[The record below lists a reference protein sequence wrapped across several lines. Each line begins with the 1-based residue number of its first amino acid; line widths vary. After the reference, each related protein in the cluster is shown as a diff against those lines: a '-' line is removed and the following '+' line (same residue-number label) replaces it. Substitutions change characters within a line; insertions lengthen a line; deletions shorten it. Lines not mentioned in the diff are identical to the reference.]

1 MKTLGKAFANKIAT
15 IIILVVLIGGLVW
28 YVKGRVGGGTTSSA
42 YSFVIKR
49 FSKKSQLLIAD
60 ADVATTSEKEFN
72 AELTK
77 DWPEWTKGFA
87 DFIVSRKVVMEIPVK
102 TEFKLELEGL
112 DEDDILIENDIL
124 TFRKNLTVYVDS
136 QKNGETTIKSSSSGL
151 LDRGVDLITGSKK
164 AMEFL
169 EEKSQDAIYAT
180 SEHVMNDME
189 RREKVA
195 KYAEEALENLL
206 NLNSEQKIDV
216 KIDVENLTFE
226 NIDQ

>member
-1 MKTLGKAFANKIAT
+1 MKTLGKVLANKIAT
-15 IIILVVLIGGLVW
+15 IIILVILFGGAFW
-28 YVKGRVGGGTTSSA
+28 YVKGRVGVGTTSSE

-49 FSKKSQLLIAD
+49 FSKKNQLLIAD
-60 ADVATTSEKEFN
+60 ADVATTSEKQFD

-77 DWPEWTKGFA
+77 DWPEWTKWIA
-87 DFIVSRKVVMEIPVK
+87 DVIVSRKVVMEIPVK

-112 DEDDILIENDIL
+112 DKDDIHIENQVL
-124 TFRKNLTVYVDS
+124 TFKKSLTVYVDS
-136 QKNGETTIKSSSSGL
+136 QKNGETTIKNSSSGL
-151 LDRGVDLITGSKK
+151 LDMGVDLITGSKK

-180 SEHVMNDME
+180 SENVMNDME

-216 KIDVENLTFE
+216 KIDVENLNFE
-226 NIDQ
+226 NID

>member
-1 MKTLGKAFANKIAT
+1 MKTLGKVLANKIAT
-15 IIILVVLIGGLVW
+15 IIILVILFGGAFW
-28 YVKGRVGGGTTSSA
+28 YVKGRVGGGTTSSE

-49 FSKKSQLLIAD
+49 FSKKNQLLIAD
-60 ADVATTSEKEFN
+60 ADVATTSEKQFD

-77 DWPEWTKGFA
+77 DWPEWTKWIA
-87 DFIVSRKVVMEIPVK
+87 DVIVSRKVVMEIPVK

-112 DEDDILIENDIL
+112 DKDDIHIENQVL
-124 TFRKNLTVYVDS
+124 TFKKSLTVNVDS
-136 QKNGETTIKSSSSGL
+136 QKNGETTIKNSSSGL
-151 LDRGVDLITGSKK
+151 LDMGVDLITGSKK

-180 SEHVMNDME
+180 SENVMNDME

-216 KIDVENLTFE
+216 KIDVENLNFE
-226 NIDQ
+226 NID

>member
-1 MKTLGKAFANKIAT
+1 MKTLGKVLANKIAT
-15 IIILVVLIGGLVW
+15 IIILVILFGGAFW
-28 YVKGRVGGGTTSSA
+28 YVKGRVGVGTTSSE

-49 FSKKSQLLIAD
+49 FSKKNQLLIAD
-60 ADVATTSEKEFN
+60 ADVATTSEKQFD

-77 DWPEWTKGFA
+77 DWPEWTKWIA
-87 DFIVSRKVVMEIPVK
+87 DVIVSRKVVMEIPVK

-112 DEDDILIENDIL
+112 DKDDIHIENQVL
-124 TFRKNLTVYVDS
+124 TFKKSLTVYVDS
-136 QKNGETTIKSSSSGL
+136 QKNGETTIKNSSSGL
-151 LDRGVDLITGSKK
+151 LDMGVDLITGSKK

-180 SEHVMNDME
+180 SENVMNDME
-189 RREKVA
+189 RRDKVA

-216 KIDVENLTFE
+216 KIDVENLTFV
-226 NIDQ
+226 NID

>member
-1 MKTLGKAFANKIAT
+1 MKTLGKVLANKIAT
-15 IIILVVLIGGLVW
+15 IIILVILFGGALW
-28 YVKGRVGGGTTSSA
+28 YVKGRVGVGTTSSE

-49 FSKKSQLLIAD
+49 FSKKNQLLIAD
-60 ADVATTSEKEFN
+60 ADVATTSEKQFD

-77 DWPEWTKGFA
+77 EWPEWTKWIA
-87 DFIVSRKVVMEIPVK
+87 DVIVSRKVVMEIPVK

-112 DEDDILIENDIL
+112 DKDDIHIENQVL
-124 TFRKNLTVYVDS
+124 TFKKSLTVYVDS
-136 QKNGETTIKSSSSGL
+136 QKNGETTIKNSSSGL
-151 LDRGVDLITGSKK
+151 LDMGVDLITGSKK

-180 SEHVMNDME
+180 SENVMNDME
-189 RREKVA
+189 RRDKVA

-216 KIDVENLTFE
+216 KIDVENLTFV
-226 NIDQ
+226 NID

>member
-1 MKTLGKAFANKIAT
+1 MKTLGKVLANKIAT
-15 IIILVVLIGGLVW
+15 IIILVILFGGAFW
-28 YVKGRVGGGTTSSA
+28 YVKGRVGVGTTSSE

-49 FSKKSQLLIAD
+49 FSKKNQLLIAD
-60 ADVATTSEKEFN
+60 ADVATTSEKQFD

-77 DWPEWTKGFA
+77 DWPEWTKWIA
-87 DFIVSRKVVMEIPVK
+87 DVIVSRKVVMEIPVK

-112 DEDDILIENDIL
+112 DKDDIHIENQVL
-124 TFRKNLTVYVDS
+124 TFKKSLTVYVDS
-136 QKNGETTIKSSSSGL
+136 QKNGETTIKNSSSGL
-151 LDRGVDLITGSKK
+151 LDMGVDLITGSKK

-226 NIDQ
+226 NID

>member
-1 MKTLGKAFANKIAT
+1 MKTLGKVLANKIAT
-15 IIILVVLIGGLVW
+15 IIILVILFGGAFW
-28 YVKGRVGGGTTSSA
+28 YVKGRVGVGTTSSE

-49 FSKKSQLLIAD
+49 FSKKNQLLIAD
-60 ADVATTSEKEFN
+60 ADVATTSEKQFD

-77 DWPEWTKGFA
+77 DWPEWTKWIA
-87 DFIVSRKVVMEIPVK
+87 DVIVSRKVVMEIPVK

-112 DEDDILIENDIL
+112 DKDDIHIENQVL
-124 TFRKNLTVYVDS
+124 TFKKSLTVYVDS
-136 QKNGETTIKSSSSGL
+136 QKNGETTIKNSSSGL
-151 LDRGVDLITGSKK
+151 LDMGVDLITGSKK

-180 SEHVMNDME
+180 SENVMNDME

-226 NIDQ
+226 NID

>member
-1 MKTLGKAFANKIAT
+1 MKTLGKVLANKIAT
-15 IIILVVLIGGLVW
+15 IIILVILFGGAFW
-28 YVKGRVGGGTTSSA
+28 YVKGRVGGGTTSSE

-49 FSKKSQLLIAD
+49 FSKKNQLLIAD
-60 ADVATTSEKEFN
+60 ADVATTSEKQFD

-77 DWPEWTKGFA
+77 DWPEWTKWIA
-87 DFIVSRKVVMEIPVK
+87 DVIVSRKVVMEIPVK

-112 DEDDILIENDIL
+112 DKDDIHIVNQVL
-124 TFRKNLTVYVDS
+124 TFKKSLTVYVDS
-136 QKNGETTIKSSSSGL
+136 QKNGETTIKNSSSGL
-151 LDRGVDLITGSKK
+151 LDMGVDLITGSKK

-180 SEHVMNDME
+180 SENVMNDME

-216 KIDVENLTFE
+216 KIDVENLNFE
-226 NIDQ
+226 NID

>member
-1 MKTLGKAFANKIAT
+1 MKTLGKVLANKIAT
-15 IIILVVLIGGLVW
+15 IIILVILFGGAFW
-28 YVKGRVGGGTTSSA
+28 YVKGRVGVGTTSSE

-49 FSKKSQLLIAD
+49 FSKKNQLLIAD
-60 ADVATTSEKEFN
+60 ADVATTSEKQFA

-77 DWPEWTKGFA
+77 DWPEWTKWIA
-87 DFIVSRKVVMEIPVK
+87 DVIVSRKVVMEIPVK

-112 DEDDILIENDIL
+112 DKDDIHIENQVL
-124 TFRKNLTVYVDS
+124 TFKKSLTVYVDS
-136 QKNGETTIKSSSSGL
+136 QKNGETTIKNSSSGL
-151 LDRGVDLITGSKK
+151 LDMGVDLITGSKK

-180 SEHVMNDME
+180 SENVMNDME

-216 KIDVENLTFE
+216 KIDVENLNFE
-226 NIDQ
+226 NID

>member
-1 MKTLGKAFANKIAT
+1 MKTLGKVLANKIAT
-15 IIILVVLIGGLVW
+15 IIILVILFGGAFW
-28 YVKGRVGGGTTSSA
+28 YVKGRVGVGTTSSE

-49 FSKKSQLLIAD
+49 FSKKNQLLIAD
-60 ADVATTSEKEFN
+60 ADVATTSEKQFD

-77 DWPEWTKGFA
+77 EWPEWTKWIA
-87 DFIVSRKVVMEIPVK
+87 DVIVSRKVVMEIPVK

-112 DEDDILIENDIL
+112 DKDDIHIENQVL
-124 TFRKNLTVYVDS
+124 TFKKSLTVYVDS
-136 QKNGETTIKSSSSGL
+136 QKNGETTIKNSSSGL
-151 LDRGVDLITGSKK
+151 LDMGVDLITGSKK

-180 SEHVMNDME
+180 SENVMNDME
-189 RREKVA
+189 RRDKVA

-216 KIDVENLTFE
+216 KIDVENLTFV
-226 NIDQ
+226 NID

>member
-1 MKTLGKAFANKIAT
+1 MKTLGKVLANKIAT
-15 IIILVVLIGGLVW
+15 IIILVILFGGAFW
-28 YVKGRVGGGTTSSA
+28 YVKGRVGVGTTSSE

-49 FSKKSQLLIAD
+49 FSKKNQLLIAD
-60 ADVATTSEKEFN
+60 ADVATTSEKQFD

-77 DWPEWTKGFA
+77 DWPEWTKWIA
-87 DFIVSRKVVMEIPVK
+87 DVIVSRKVVMEIPVK

-112 DEDDILIENDIL
+112 DKDDIHIENQVL
-124 TFRKNLTVYVDS
+124 TFKKSLTAYVDS
-136 QKNGETTIKSSSSGL
+136 QKNGETTIKNSSSGL
-151 LDRGVDLITGSKK
+151 LDMGVDLITGSKK

-180 SEHVMNDME
+180 SENVMNDME
-189 RREKVA
+189 RRDKVA

-216 KIDVENLTFE
+216 KIDVENLTFV
-226 NIDQ
+226 NID

>member
-1 MKTLGKAFANKIAT
+1 MKTLGKVLANKIAT
-15 IIILVVLIGGLVW
+15 IIILVILFGGALW
-28 YVKGRVGGGTTSSA
+28 YVKGRVGGGTTSSE

-49 FSKKSQLLIAD
+49 FSKKNQLLIAD
-60 ADVATTSEKEFN
+60 ADVATTSEKQFD

-77 DWPEWTKGFA
+77 DWPEWTKWIA
-87 DFIVSRKVVMEIPVK
+87 DVIVSRKVVMEIPVK

-112 DEDDILIENDIL
+112 DKDDIHIENQVL
-124 TFRKNLTVYVDS
+124 TFKKSLTVYVDS
-136 QKNGETTIKSSSSGL
+136 QKNGETTIKNSSSGL
-151 LDRGVDLITGSKK
+151 LDMGVDLITGSKK

-180 SEHVMNDME
+180 SENVMNDME

-216 KIDVENLTFE
+216 KINVENLTFI
-226 NIDQ
+226 NID

>member
-1 MKTLGKAFANKIAT
+1 MKTLGKVLANKIAT
-15 IIILVVLIGGLVW
+15 IIILVILFGGAFW
-28 YVKGRVGGGTTSSA
+28 YVKGRVGVGTTSSE

-49 FSKKSQLLIAD
+49 FSKKNQLLIAD
-60 ADVATTSEKEFN
+60 ADVTTTSEKQFD

-77 DWPEWTKGFA
+77 DWPEWTKWIA
-87 DFIVSRKVVMEIPVK
+87 DVIVSRKVVMEIPVK

-112 DEDDILIENDIL
+112 DKDDIHIENQVL
-124 TFRKNLTVYVDS
+124 TFKKSLTVYVDS
-136 QKNGETTIKSSSSGL
+136 QKNGETTIKNSSSGL
-151 LDRGVDLITGSKK
+151 LDMGVDLITGSKK

-180 SEHVMNDME
+180 SENVMNDME
-189 RREKVA
+189 RRDKVA

-216 KIDVENLTFE
+216 KIDVENLTFV
-226 NIDQ
+226 NID

>member
-1 MKTLGKAFANKIAT
+1 MKTLGKVLANKIAT
-15 IIILVVLIGGLVW
+15 IIILVILFGGAFW
-28 YVKGRVGGGTTSSA
+28 YVKGRVGVGTTSSE

-49 FSKKSQLLIAD
+49 FSKKNQLLIAD
-60 ADVATTSEKEFN
+60 ADVTTTSEKQFD

-77 DWPEWTKGFA
+77 EWPEWTKWIA
-87 DFIVSRKVVMEIPVK
+87 DVIVSRKVVMEIPVK

-112 DEDDILIENDIL
+112 DKDDIHIENQVL
-124 TFRKNLTVYVDS
+124 TFKKSLTVYVDS
-136 QKNGETTIKSSSSGL
+136 QKNGETTIKNSSSGL
-151 LDRGVDLITGSKK
+151 LDMGVDLITGSKK

-180 SEHVMNDME
+180 SENVMNDME
-189 RREKVA
+189 RRDKVA

-216 KIDVENLTFE
+216 KIDVENLTFV
-226 NIDQ
+226 NID

>member
-1 MKTLGKAFANKIAT
+1 MKTLGKVLANKIAT
-15 IIILVVLIGGLVW
+15 IIILVILFGGAFW
-28 YVKGRVGGGTTSSA
+28 YVKGRVGVGTTSSE

-49 FSKKSQLLIAD
+49 FSKKNQLLIAD
-60 ADVATTSEKEFN
+60 ADVATTSEKQFD

-77 DWPEWTKGFA
+77 DWPEWTKWIA
-87 DFIVSRKVVMEIPVK
+87 DVIVSRKVVMEIPVK

-112 DEDDILIENDIL
+112 DKDDIHIENQVL
-124 TFRKNLTVYVDS
+124 TFKKSLTVYVDS
-136 QKNGETTIKSSSSGL
+136 QKNGETTIKNSSSGL
-151 LDRGVDLITGSKK
+151 LDMGVDLITGSKK

-180 SEHVMNDME
+180 SENVMNDME

-216 KIDVENLTFE
+216 KINVENLTFI
-226 NIDQ
+226 NID

>member
-1 MKTLGKAFANKIAT
+1 MKTLGKVLANKIAT
-15 IIILVVLIGGLVW
+15 IIILVILFGGAFW
-28 YVKGRVGGGTTSSA
+28 YVKGRVGVGTTSSE

-49 FSKKSQLLIAD
+49 FSKKNQLLIAD
-60 ADVATTSEKEFN
+60 ADVATTSEKQFD

-77 DWPEWTKGFA
+77 DWPEWTKWIA
-87 DFIVSRKVVMEIPVK
+87 DVIVSRKVVMEIPVK

-112 DEDDILIENDIL
+112 DKDDIHIENQVL
-124 TFRKNLTVYVDS
+124 TFKKSLTVYVDS
-136 QKNGETTIKSSSSGL
+136 QKNGETTIKNSSSGL
-151 LDRGVDLITGSKK
+151 LDMGVDLITGSKK

-180 SEHVMNDME
+180 SENVMNDME
-189 RREKVA
+189 RRDKVA

-216 KIDVENLTFE
+216 KINVENLTFI
-226 NIDQ
+226 NID

>member
-1 MKTLGKAFANKIAT
+1 MKTLGKVLANKIAT
-15 IIILVVLIGGLVW
+15 IIILVILFGGAFW
-28 YVKGRVGGGTTSSA
+28 YVKGRVGVGTTSSE

-49 FSKKSQLLIAD
+49 FSKKNQLLIAD
-60 ADVATTSEKEFN
+60 ADVATTSEKEFD

-77 DWPEWTKGFA
+77 DWPEWTKWIA
-87 DFIVSRKVVMEIPVK
+87 DVIVSRKVVMEIPVK

-112 DEDDILIENDIL
+112 DKDDIHIENQVL
-124 TFRKNLTVYVDS
+124 TFKKSLTVYVDS
-136 QKNGETTIKSSSSGL
+136 QKNGETTIKNSSSGL
-151 LDRGVDLITGSKK
+151 LDMGVDLITGSKK

-180 SEHVMNDME
+180 SENVMNDME

-216 KIDVENLTFE
+216 KIDVENLNFE
-226 NIDQ
+226 NID

>member
-1 MKTLGKAFANKIAT
+1 MKTLGKVLANKIAT
-15 IIILVVLIGGLVW
+15 IIILVILFGGAFW
-28 YVKGRVGGGTTSSA
+28 YVKGRVGGGTTSSE

-49 FSKKSQLLIAD
+49 FSKKNQLLIAD
-60 ADVATTSEKEFN
+60 ADVATTSEKQFD

-77 DWPEWTKGFA
+77 DWPEWTKWIA
-87 DFIVSRKVVMEIPVK
+87 DVIVSRKVVMEIPVK

-112 DEDDILIENDIL
+112 DKDDIHIENQVL
-124 TFRKNLTVYVDS
+124 TFKKSLTVYVDS
-136 QKNGETTIKSSSSGL
+136 QKNGETTIKNSSSGL
-151 LDRGVDLITGSKK
+151 LDMGVDLITGSKK

-180 SEHVMNDME
+180 SENVMNDME

-216 KIDVENLTFE
+216 KIDVENLNFE
-226 NIDQ
+226 NID